1 MSLASEGLRR
11 AVRSR
16 QITGKP
22 IVTSLRR
29 DKVDALK
36 ARVSQGQVSRENLNT
51 EDGFTRFIY
60 GVTPLDSADIVV
72 G

>member
-1 MSLASEGLRR
+1 MSLASEGLKR
-11 AVRSR
+11 AVR
-16 QITGKP
+16 QKQVMGNP

-36 ARVSQGQVSRENLNT
+36 AKVSQGQVTRKNLNT
-51 EDGFTRFIY
+51 DDGKRRFIY
-60 GVTPLDSADIVV
+60 GVTEMDSPDIVV

>member
-1 MSLASEGLRR
+1 MSLASEGLKR
-11 AVRSR
+11 AVR
-16 QITGKP
+16 QKQVMGNP

-36 ARVSQGQVSRENLNT
+36 AKVSQGQVTRENLNT
-51 EDGFTRFIY
+51 DDGKRRFIY
-60 GVTPLDSADIVV
+60 GVTEMDSPDIVV